1 MATTRFSLDELKAFE
16 QALKKARADLELS
29 CSNMSSSIQYC
40 NTYMKD
46 PQSQVIL
53 QRGVDIIR
61 KIRTNIEPIENELV
75 RVQAVIK
82 HMENQHFM

>member
-1 MATTRFSLDELKAFE
+1 MAMTRISLDELKAFE
-16 QALKKARADLELS
+16 RALQKAKDDLELS
-29 CSNMSSSIQYC
+29 CNNMSTSIQYC

-61 KIRTNIEPIENELV
+61 KIRTNIEPIEQELIRV
-75 RVQAVIK
+75 RSAIK
-82 HMENQHFM
+82 HMESQQVM